1 MAAGFLF
8 TITLALVNGR
18 DLISALKAGL
28 ILILLVCGVCIP
40 ILWGIEIASKKG
52 YPAWLAGILV
62 LCFNILGL
70 VIVILLPIPRMPKRK
85 LLIRHACVLPWSRT
99 VLIRYAFLSVVH

>member
-28 ILILLVCGVCIP
+28 ILILLVCVVCIS
-40 ILWGIEIASKKG
+40 ISLGIAIASKKG
-52 YPAWLAGILV
+52 YPGWLAAALV

-70 VIVILLPIPRMPKRK
+70 VIVILLPVRATLNK
-85 LLIRHACVLPWSRT
+85 LAAAQNRR
-99 VLIRYAFLSVVH
+99 

>member
-1 MAAGFLF
+1 MKNLFVWRSLFVAAGFLF

-28 ILILLVCGVCIP
+28 ILILLVCVVCIS
-40 ILWGIEIASKKG
+40 ISLGIAIASKKG
-52 YPAWLAGILV
+52 YPGWLAGILV

-70 VIVILLPIPRMPKRK
+70 VIVILLPVRATLNK
-85 LLIRHACVLPWSRT
+85 LAAAQHRQ
-99 VLIRYAFLSVVH
+99 